1 MRRTS
6 CDPRPN
12 WRDRVAS
19 QGLLFYDAPSGPGG
33 ASTYWAENACYRLT
47 SAEVD
52 YLETVTEQLHQM
64 SVEAGRF
71 LASGALGS
79 LGLPPG
85 ALEVARA
92 SLEANAPSL
101 YGRFDFAWDGRGHA
115 KLLEYNADTPTGLLE
130 ASVIQWYWLEDTHGD
145 LDQWNS
151 LHERLVQAW
160 RELAWRLPQAPV
172 VFAHHPDSVGP
183 EEEMTVAYLRD
194 TADQAGLRTASLPI
208 DAIGY
213 DEARRC
219 FVGEG
224 TDVLRTCFKLYP
236 WEDMLAEE
244 FGRYVEPVASGPRS
258 TTWIEPPWKV
268 LLSNKALLAALW
280 QLYPGHECLL
290 PAYLDGPRELT
301 DWVAKPLHG
310 REGAGIRVHVGGV
323 DRVPVGGVDRVP
335 VGGAGARY
343 GAEGYCYQQWSPVP
357 SFEGHRP
364 VLGCWVVDGKAA
376 GLGIREGV
384 GDITDDLA
392 RFVPHVIEA
401 VRPDEATQAAWLTE
415 PAVHVP
421 GLDRGR
427 EAEPEPT
434 AMPLPPQGPPAP
446 PRSPSPEAAP
456 TLPVQPWRPF
466 RVDPTEDAPPADPLS
481 DPGPGEPYRD
491 APFRDAPYRDDPTRG
506 TF

>member
-1 MRRTS
+1 MRRTVV
-6 CDPRPN
+6 DPRPN
-12 WRDRVAS
+12 WTDRVRS

-33 ASTYWAENACYRLT
+33 ASTYWTEDACYRLT

-85 ALEVARA
+85 ALELAGA

-101 YGRFDFAWDGRGHA
+101 IGRFDLAWDGRGHA

-130 ASVIQWYWLEDTHGD
+130 ASVVQWYWLEDTHPD

-172 VFAHHPDSVGP
+172 VFAHHPGSVGP
-183 EEEMTVAYLRD
+183 EEEMTVTYLRD
-194 TADQAGLRTASLPI
+194 TADQAGLRTSSLPI
-208 DAIGY
+208 DQIGY
-213 DEARRC
+213 DEARHC

-224 TDVLRTCFKLYP
+224 THVLRTCFKLYP
-236 WEDMLAEE
+236 WEDMLAEA
-244 FGRYVEPVASGPRS
+244 FGRYVEAVPTGPNS

-290 PAYLDGPRELT
+290 PAYLDGPHDLT

-310 REGAGIRVHVGGV
+310 REGDGIRVHVGGA
-323 DRVPVGGVDRVP
+323 DRVPPR
-335 VGGAGARY
+335 AGSGSRY
-343 GAEGYCYQQWSPVP
+343 GAEGYCYQQWSPLP
-357 SFEGHRP
+357 NFGGHRP
-364 VLGCWVVDGKAA
+364 VLGCWVVDGRAA
-376 GLGIREGV
+376 GLGIREGES
-384 GDITDDLA
+384 DITDDLA

-401 VRPDEATQAAWLTE
+401 PRPDEATQAAWLNE
-415 PAVHVP
+415 PAARVP
-421 GLDRGR
+421 GLHR
-427 EAEPEPT
+427 ETSPT
-434 AMPLPPQGPPAP
+434 AMPAPPPAGPPPPPAAP
-446 PRSPSPEAAP
+446 PRPA
-456 TLPVQPWRPF
+456 TPVEPWRPF
-466 RVDPTEDAPPADPLS
+466 RLEPGYDDPTPPADLPQDRPS
-481 DPGPGEPYRD
+481 DRPQDQPN
-491 APFRDAPYRDDPTRG
+491 DPTRG
-506 TF
+506 IF